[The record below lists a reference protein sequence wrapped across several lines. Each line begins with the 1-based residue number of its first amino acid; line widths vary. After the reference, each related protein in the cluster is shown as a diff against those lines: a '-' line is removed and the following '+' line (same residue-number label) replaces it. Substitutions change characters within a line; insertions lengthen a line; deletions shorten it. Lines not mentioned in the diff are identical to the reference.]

1 MDVQFWLTNVS
12 ICRGN
17 LLFCLLPSTSP
28 PPVSSLIRPIYFRAM
43 PFMFLMSTNHIFLF
57 STLLHTSGIVLAFL
71 LSMGGWHVG
80 QKSGWEIGLCIKF

>member
-1 MDVQFWLTNVS
+1 
-12 ICRGN
+12 
-17 LLFCLLPSTSP
+17 
-28 PPVSSLIRPIYFRAM
+28 M

-57 STLLHTSGIVLAFL
+57 STLLHTSGIVLALL